1 MAAPLVTLDE
11 EWQDFYELKPDRA
24 GESGQLEEENLNE
37 LGSVRTAEVSHLE
50 DLSELDNFTTEIMSF
65 KSMEDLVND
74 FDEKLNV
81 CFRNY
86 NEKTENLAPVI
97 KQTAE
102 EEEGLIRDD
111 EIWDAL
117 TDNYITSTAED
128 WRTARLQELNMNLS
142 NMEAS
147 DKDSITEDGDL
158 IEKLDIIVSSTSEEP
173 LFTAE
178 QVIEEIEE
186 MMQNS
191 PDPEVEETPS
201 QSDKLS
207 VLSLEVQVLKPSR
220 CSNNNILTED
230 VKLMTEAEVGEL
242 LVQIELAIK
251 DYSEELI
258 QQLALRDE
266 LEFEKEVKNSF
277 ISILIEV
284 QNKQKEHRESMKK
297 KKKDKG
303 GVPPSIRQEKANRM
317 PVKRFSMEG
326 ISSVIQSGIR
336 QTFGNSGNEKQY
348 LTTVIPYEKKS
359 TPPTVED
366 LQILTTILLAIKED
380 SEKVPVLLTDY
391 ILKVLCPT

>member
-11 EWQDFYELKPDRA
+11 EWQDFYELKPDRG
-24 GESGQLEEENLNE
+24 GELEEENLNE
-37 LGSVRTAEVSHLE
+37 LGSVSSRGLSHLE
-50 DLSELDNFTTEIMSF
+50 EMTELDNFATEMMSF

-86 NEKTENLAPVI
+86 NEKTENLAPVK

-102 EEEGLIRDD
+102 EEEELIRDD

-117 TDNYITSTAED
+117 TDNYITSTADD

-142 NMEAS
+142 NMEAT
-147 DKDSITEDGDL
+147 DKDSITEDGEL
-158 IEKLDIIVSSTSEEP
+158 IEKLDIIVSCTSEEP

-207 VLSLEVQVLKPSR
+207 VLSPEVQVLKPSG
-220 CSNNNILTED
+220 SNNNIQRED
-230 VKLMTEAEVGEL
+230 VKLLTEAEVGEL
-242 LVQIELAIK
+242 LVQIELAVK

-284 QNKQKEHRESMKK
+284 QNKQKEHRETMKK
-297 KKKDKG
+297 RKKEKG
-303 GVPPSIRQEKANRM
+303 GIPASIRQERASHM

-348 LTTVIPYEKKS
+348 LTTVIPYEKKN
-359 TPPTVED
+359 TPPTVDD
-366 LQILTTILLAIKED
+366 LQILTTILLAMKED

>member
-24 GESGQLEEENLNE
+24 GGRGQLEEENLNE
-37 LGSVRTAEVSHLE
+37 LGSVRTAGVSHLE

-97 KQTAE
+97 KQMAE
-102 EEEGLIRDD
+102 EEEELIRDD

-142 NMEAS
+142 NMEVS
-147 DKDSITEDGDL
+147 DKDSITEDGEL

-207 VLSLEVQVLKPSR
+207 VLSLEVQALKPPT

-230 VKLMTEAEVGEL
+230 VKLMSEAEMGEM

-366 LQILTTILLAIKED
+366 LQILTT
-380 SEKVPVLLTDY
+380 SE
-391 ILKVLCPT
+391 

>member
-11 EWQDFYELKPDRA
+11 EWQDFYESKPDRA
-24 GESGQLEEENLNE
+24 RQLEEENLNE
-37 LGSVRTAEVSHLE
+37 LGSVSALGLSRQLE
-50 DLSELDNFTTEIMSF
+50 EMTELDNFSTEMMSF

-74 FDEKLNV
+74 FDEKLND

-86 NEKTENLAPVI
+86 NEKTENLAPVK
-97 KQTAE
+97 KQTVE
-102 EEEGLIRDD
+102 EEELVRDD

-117 TDNYITSTAED
+117 TDNYIMSTAED

-142 NMEAS
+142 NIEAS
-147 DKDSITEDGDL
+147 DKDSITEDGEL
-158 IEKLDIIVSSTSEEP
+158 IEKLDIIVSCTSEEP

-191 PDPEVEETPS
+191 PDPDVEETPS
-201 QSDKLS
+201 QSDKVP
-207 VLSLEVQVLKPSR
+207 VLSQEVQVLKPPI
-220 CSNNNILTED
+220 SNNNIQTED
-230 VKLMTEAEVGEL
+230 VKQLTEDEVGEL
-242 LVQIELAIK
+242 LVQIELAVK

-258 QQLALRDE
+258 EQLALRDE

-277 ISILIEV
+277 ISILLEV
-284 QNKQKEHRESMKK
+284 QNKQKEHRETMKK
-297 KKKDKG
+297 KKKEKG
-303 GVPPSIRQEKANRM
+303 GIPASIRQERANHM

-336 QTFGNSGNEKQY
+336 QTFGNSGNDKQY
-348 LTTVIPYEKKS
+348 LTTVIPYEKKN
-359 TPPTVED
+359 TPPTVDD
-366 LQILTTILLAIKED
+366 LQILTTILLAMKED